1 VKKKVI
7 IRIPFNNI
15 GANEESFTKEWIERR
30 ISIFMNYTLKSLE
43 GQSSQDYLA
52 LVSYNPK
59 TEDKIKAALNNH
71 RPLPNNVRFIP
82 SPMYGAE
89 VINTIKGS
97 DLLYEVHLE
106 SDDMYHQSYIELL
119 HKHLPISNSV
129 ALIPQYG
136 YVYDSIHNR
145 LGRFFFWAPSFGAVV
160 YNVNDYLKG
169 IRYKLELGWRGALKL
184 PCEFICVKNP
194 IWINHVHSKNTG
206 ISFDKILSWQ
216 LKNVNDACDLDP
228 WTDSEKPRAHFGPEI
243 TDKKEINKILETFI

>member
-1 VKKKVI
+1 MKKKLI

-30 ISIFMNYTLKSLE
+30 ISIFMNYTLKSLK

-52 LVSYNPK
+52 LVLYNPK
-59 TEDKIKAALNNH
+59 TEDKIKTALNNH

-82 SPMYGAE
+82 SQLFEA
-89 VINTIKGS
+89 VVKNTIKGS

-106 SDDMYHQSYIELL
+106 SDDMYHQSFIEVLL
-119 HKHLPISNSV
+119 KHTHKKNTA

-136 YVYDSIHNR
+136 YVYDSIQNR
-145 LGRFFFWAPSFGAVV
+145 LGRFFFWKPSFGAFI

-169 IRYKLELGWRGALKL
+169 KRYELGWRGALKL
-184 PCEFICVKNP
+184 PYEFICVKEP
-194 IWINHVHSKNTG
+194 IWINHIHSKNTG
-206 ISFDKILSWQ
+206 ISFNKILSWQ
-216 LKNVNDACDLDP
+216 VKAYIGDCNLDP

-243 TDKKEINKILETFI
+243 TDKKEIKRILEKFI